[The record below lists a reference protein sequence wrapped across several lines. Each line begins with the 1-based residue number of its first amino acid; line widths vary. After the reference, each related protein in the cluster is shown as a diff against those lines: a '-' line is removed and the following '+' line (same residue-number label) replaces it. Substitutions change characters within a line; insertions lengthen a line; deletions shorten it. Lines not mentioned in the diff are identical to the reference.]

1 VLAVAQPHA
10 LAAQGEDSVGV
21 LLARGDTTGA
31 IAAYEQLIRSRSHDA
46 ELHYRVG
53 LLYMSRVEP
62 GTDVSADRR
71 RALEHLQ
78 LATRFAADSAKYW
91 LAFAE
96 ALRTETDVTAR
107 AKADQAFQRAVEVA
121 RRVGSS
127 ELAKVEYRA
136 GRMAWE
142 RFEQANERHVL
153 VDGSTDIDQTAF
165 LTNWRYVQDLLR
177 RRLRLDYRGLV
188 EWRVASD
195 HLEAAV
201 RADSSLIPAAGLLVV
216 ALCERGAWDS
226 AVAVT
231 GRLVR
236 ADPDS
241 ESAWAL
247 NALALSKAGHWAA
260 AATAFDSAERRRPN
274 SEPSYAQVL
283 DSLLAAPE
291 NGEATDSAAHQRTAR
306 FWRDADPLWSTP
318 ENEARLEALA
328 RVVYADH
335 RWTDDL
341 RGHRGALSH
350 RGAVFVRYGPPD
362 VVVSLGSGG
371 AEGTPG
377 PGPTVV
383 VNPVDDDWQQPR
395 PDAAERLDRER
406 IRLLWIYE
414 QSRRRF
420 IFGLTPGYARAV
432 FGGDAAN
439 AFAQAVRTTPLAF
452 DDLRPDSLEIA
463 VYAFRG
469 DSVGRAE
476 VGIYGLPP
484 ARSRGS
490 DTSLAYAAFVT
501 TDTVVDPVRADAE
514 RNGSTRRWRTE
525 ASPGAHTVRVEAT
538 DSSAARGL
546 RGTRPISV
554 RPFGAGFQASD
565 LIVATGELSNT
576 TAERW
581 YDAPV
586 TPVIDPVRA
595 GTPVTLLWELYDPPE
610 ADGTATY
617 TVTVR
622 LTAVSVARRGL
633 VARIIGGV
641 ADALGV
647 SAEGDDVIVLQY
659 ERRRSA
665 GSVATEYVT
674 LDLGDT
680 SPGRYR
686 VEVEAVTPEGKR
698 ATAAGEFSIVGGSGR

>member
-1 VLAVAQPHA
+1 MLAVAQPRG
-10 LAAQGEDSVGV
+10 LAAQGADSVGV

-31 IAAYEQLIRSRSHDA
+31 IATYEQLIRSRSHDA

-71 RALEHLQ
+71 RGIEHLQ
-78 LATRFAADSAKYW
+78 LATRFASDSAKYW

-107 AKADQAFQRAVEVA
+107 VKADQAFQKALEVA

-142 RFEQANERHVL
+142 RFEQANERHVF

-226 AVAVT
+226 AVAVAD
-231 GRLVR
+231 RLVR

-241 ESAWAL
+241 GRAWAL
-247 NALALSKAGHWAA
+247 SGLALTKAGRWQAA
-260 AATAFDSAERRRPN
+260 AAAFDSADRRRPAA
-274 SEPSYAQVL
+274 EPSYDHVL
-283 DSLLAAPE
+283 DALLAARE
-291 NGEATDSAAHQRTAR
+291 GGAATDSAAHQWTAR

-350 RGAVFVRYGPPD
+350 RGAVFIRYGPPD

-371 AEGTPG
+371 AEGTPE
-377 PGPTVV
+377 PGPSVV
-383 VNPVDDDWQQPR
+383 VNPDDRWPKPV

-414 QSRRRF
+414 PSRRRY

-432 FGGDAAN
+432 FAGDAAN

-452 DDLRPDSLEIA
+452 DDLRTDSLPMA

-469 DSVGRAE
+469 DSAGRAE
-476 VGIYGLPP
+476 VGIFGLPP

-490 DTSLAYAAFVT
+490 DTSLVYTAFVT
-501 TDTVVDPVRADAE
+501 TDTVVDAVRPGGVQSGAA
-514 RNGSTRRWRTE
+514 RRWRTE
-525 ASPGAHTVRVEAT
+525 VGAGAHTVRVEAT
-538 DSSAARGL
+538 DTSGAHGA
-546 RGTRPISV
+546 RGTRPITV
-554 RPFGAGFQASD
+554 RPFDAGFQASD
-565 LIVATGELSNT
+565 LIVAAGALTDATL
-576 TAERW
+576 ERW

-586 TPVIDPVRA
+586 TPVIDPVHA

-610 ADGTATY
+610 VDGTVSY

-659 ERRRSA
+659 ERRRTA

-680 SPGRYR
+680 SPGTYR
-686 VEVEAVTPEGKR
+686 AEVEAVTPDGMR
-698 ATAAGEFSIVGGSGR
+698 ATTAASFAIDSR